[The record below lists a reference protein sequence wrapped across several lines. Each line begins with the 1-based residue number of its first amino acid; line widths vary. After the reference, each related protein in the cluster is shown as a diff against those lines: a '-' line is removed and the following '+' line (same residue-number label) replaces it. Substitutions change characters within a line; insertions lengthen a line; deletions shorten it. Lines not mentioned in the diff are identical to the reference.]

1 MKFALAKKVEMT
13 QVWRNEIAIPV
24 TKVKL
29 EPGSIVQIKTSDRD
43 GYDAVVV
50 GFGSRRAKNIA
61 KPQLGQMKGVGNFRY
76 LKEFRYR
83 LDIRTNEKAE
93 FAALT
98 RGLAIDPAT
107 FEVGDMVKVQGD
119 SKGKGFQGGVKRHRF
134 AGHKTT
140 HGTKDQVRMPGSI
153 GAGEPQHVFKGTRMA
168 GRMGGES
175 VTVSNLE
182 IIDIDLEEGT
192 MLVKGALPGA
202 RNGVLTIVGRGD
214 LKTKAAAEAK
224 AEEKVEEVKQE
235 EAKTEVK
242 AEEKVEETKAEEK
255 TETKAETKAEEK
267 PAAEVKEEAKVEEK
281 SEEKKEEPKPKTEKK
296 AEEKFEDSY
305 IDKFNHLPEAE
316 REKYSQPAIMDALN
330 ELERQYNIDLVPV
343 LTKVAVAELKTEEV
357 AKFIETEFKLETA
370 KAEEIAKAMQDKIFN
385 LVAAAPAAPTEAPVT
400 SEK

>member
-13 QVWRNEIAIPV
+13 QVWRNEVAIAV

-29 EPGSIVQIKTSDRD
+29 EPGAIVQIKTTDRD

-50 GFGSRRAKNIA
+50 GYGTRRAKNIA

-83 LDIRTNEKAE
+83 LDIHTNEKAE
-93 FAALT
+93 FAGLT
-98 RGLAIDPAT
+98 RGLSIDPAT
-107 FEVGDMVKVQGD
+107 FEVGDVVKVQGD

-175 VTVSNLE
+175 VTVANLE
-182 IIDIDLEEGT
+182 IIDINAEEGT
-192 MLVKGALPGA
+192 LLVKGALPGA
-202 RNGVLTIVGRGD
+202 RNGVLTIIGRGD
-214 LKTKAAAEAK
+214 LKTKAAAEVK
-224 AEEKVEEVKQE
+224 AEVVEEKKEEVVAEEVKTEEVKAVEEVK
-235 EAKTEVK
+235 V
-242 AEEKVEETKAEEK
+242 EEKKEEKPVEEKKEETKAEEK
-255 TETKAETKAEEK
+255 PVEKKPKAEKM
-267 PAAEVKEEAKVEEK
+267 P
-281 SEEKKEEPKPKTEKK
+281 
-296 AEEKFEDSY
+296 EEKFEDSY
-305 IDKFNHLPEAE
+305 IDKFNHLAEAD
-316 REKYSQPAIMDALN
+316 REKYSQPAIMEALSG
-330 ELERQYNIDLVPV
+330 LEKQYNIDLVPV
-343 LTKVAVAELKTEEV
+343 LTKVAVAELKVEEV

-370 KAEEIAKAMQDKIFN
+370 KAEEVAKAMQEKIFN
-385 LVAAAPAAPTEAPVT
+385 LVAAAPAAAEAPVT

>member
-13 QVWRNEIAIPV
+13 QVWRNEIAVPV
-24 TKVKL
+24 TKVQL

-50 GFGSRRAKNIA
+50 GYGSRRAKNIA

-83 LDIRTNEKAE
+83 LDIHANEKAE
-93 FAALT
+93 FAGLT
-98 RGLAIDPAT
+98 RGLSIDPAT
-107 FEVGDMVKVQGD
+107 FEVGDVVKVQGE

-182 IIDIDLEEGT
+182 IIDINPEDGT

-202 RNGVLTIVGRGD
+202 RNTVLAITGRGE
-214 LKTKAAAEAK
+214 LKTRIAAEVKAEEKKEEAPAPEVKEEEKVEAKPEEKKEEVKAEAK
-224 AEEKVEEVKQE
+224 AEEK
-235 EAKTEVK
+235 
-242 AEEKVEETKAEEK
+242 
-255 TETKAETKAEEK
+255 
-267 PAAEVKEEAKVEEK
+267 KEEAPAPAAKEEEK
-281 SEEKKEEPKPKTEKK
+281 AEAKPEEKKAVKHRTEKLP
-296 AEEKFEDSY
+296 EEKFEDNY
-305 IDKFNHLPEAE
+305 IEKFNHLPEAE
-316 REKYSQPAIMDALN
+316 REKYSQPAIMEALSA
-330 ELERQYNIDLVPV
+330 LEKQFNIDLVPA
-343 LTKVAVAELKTEEV
+343 LTKVAVAELKVEEV
-357 AKFIETEFKLETA
+357 AKFIETEFKIEAA
-370 KAEEIAKAMQDKIFN
+370 KAEEIAKAMQEKIFN
-385 LVAAAPAAPTEAPVT
+385 LVAAAPATPSETPVT

>member
-1 MKFALAKKVEMT
+1 MKFALATKVEMT

-83 LDIRTNEKAE
+83 LDIRTNERAE

-175 VTVSNLE
+175 VTVANLE
-182 IIDIDLEEGT
+182 IIDINPEEGT

-202 RNGVLTIVGRGD
+202 RNGILVITGRGD
-214 LKTKAAAEAK
+214 LKTKAAAEVK
-224 AEEKVEEVKQE
+224 AEEVKPVEEVKKE
-235 EAKTEVK
+235 EEKV
-242 AEEKVEETKAEEK
+242 EEKVEETKAEV
-255 TETKAETKAEEK
+255 KA
-267 PAAEVKEEAKVEEK
+267 
-281 SEEKKEEPKPKTEKK
+281 EEKKEEKPVEEVKKEEEKVEEKKEAKPKAEKK
-296 AEEKFEDSY
+296 PEEKFEDNY
-305 IDKFNHLPEAE
+305 IEKFNHLPKAE
-316 REKYSQPAIMDALN
+316 REKYSQPAIMEALS
-330 ELERQYNIDLVPV
+330 ELEKQYNTDLVPA
-343 LTKVAVAELKTEEV
+343 LTKVAVGEIKVEEV
-357 AKFIETEFKLETA
+357 AKFIETEFKLETP

>member
-1 MKFALAKKVEMT
+1 MKFALATKVEMT

-175 VTVSNLE
+175 VTVANLE
-182 IIDIDLEEGT
+182 IIDINPEEGT

-202 RNGVLTIVGRGD
+202 RNGILVITGRGD
-214 LKTKAAAEAK
+214 LKTKAAAEVKIEEEKPVAEVKKEEEKVEEKTEETKTEAK
-224 AEEKVEEVKQE
+224 AEEKKEEKPAEEVKKE
-235 EAKTEVK
+235 
-242 AEEKVEETKAEEK
+242 EEKVEAKA
-255 TETKAETKAEEK
+255 
-267 PAAEVKEEAKVEEK
+267 
-281 SEEKKEEPKPKTEKK
+281 EEKKEEKPRTEKK
-296 AEEKFEDSY
+296 PEEKFEDNY
-305 IDKFNHLPEAE
+305 IEKFNHLPKAE
-316 REKYSQPAIMDALN
+316 REKYSQPAIMEALS
-330 ELERQYNIDLVPV
+330 ELEKQYNTDLVPA
-343 LTKVAVAELKTEEV
+343 LTKVAVGEIKVEEV
-357 AKFIETEFKLETA
+357 AKFIETEFKLETP
-370 KAEEIAKAMQDKIFN
+370 KAEEIAKAMQEKIFN
-385 LVAAAPAAPTEAPVT
+385 LVVAAPAAVEAPVT